1 MNTQNTTPL
10 TIEEIQHGLE
20 IAARLVEADGEVML
34 PIFERFEREL
44 EAARTRSSAVERALR
59 IAQAARERDNLE

>member
-1 MNTQNTTPL
+1 MQKTGTL

-44 EAARTRSSAVERALR
+44 EAARTRSSAVERARR
-59 IAQAARERDNLE
+59 IAEAARERGGPE